1 MVMVEAAV
9 LVRKLRRLQP
19 GASCVEDVMVAA
31 AFFSGAKRFG
41 IFMGRITAALKRRN
55 VPTSWGVP
63 IETLIPLSA
72 EL

>member
-31 AFFSGAKRFG
+31 AFFGC
-41 IFMGRITAALKRRN
+41 
-55 VPTSWGVP
+55 
-63 IETLIPLSA
+63 
-72 EL
+72 